1 MPFEEQMANRA
12 IIDIDGNNLSSSFA
26 SLLCTNSVII
36 KIRVYCYVCVQYQ
49 SNWFSYNFVA
59 LFYRSIQIMLNP
71 STFYEELR
79 PMEHYVPASLENFTR
94 KGIEKE
100 IENIVNAANLWCRGS
115 MTSEGMGRD
124 YDASASGI
132 CD

>member
-1 MPFEEQMANRA
+1 
-12 IIDIDGNNLSSSFA
+12 
-26 SLLCTNSVII
+26 
-36 KIRVYCYVCVQYQ
+36 
-49 SNWFSYNFVA
+49 
-59 LFYRSIQIMLNP
+59 
-71 STFYEELR
+71 
-79 PMEHYVPASLENFTR
+79 MEHYVPASLENFTR
-94 KGIEKE
+94 KEIEKE